1 MIETP
6 SVNQLLRTAGYY
18 CVLGKEN
25 GSMNQLSPSKYIP
38 DVLGL
43 KKRAR
48 PLSTLSVRGST
59 MKSLWASI
67 RCRHRSVAFLLI
79 KKGLREGE
87 KATTIYVTPMV
98 HI

>member
-43 KKRAR
+43 KKKEHVHCPRRVFVDR
-48 PLSTLSVRGST
+48 P
-59 MKSLWASI
+59 
-67 RCRHRSVAFLLI
+67 
-79 KKGLREGE
+79 
-87 KATTIYVTPMV
+87 
-98 HI
+98 

>member
-38 DVLGL
+38 DVLGF
-43 KKRAR
+43 KKK
-48 PLSTLSVRGST
+48 STST
-59 MKSLWASI
+59 VHAECSWIDHEVTMSI
-67 RCRHRSVAFLLI
+67 
-79 KKGLREGE
+79 
-87 KATTIYVTPMV
+87 YPMSSP
-98 HI
+98 